1 MILITVAPVGY
12 LGSWSASIDGRVI
25 CASARLPL
33 VAAAKA
39 LLAEGHAPE
48 TGIAM
53 KHEGSTIVAMQGK
66 IGTLA
71 ALADDA
77 PTPEGPSPPQKGLAG
92 RRSR

>member
-1 MILITVAPVGY
+1 MILITVAPVEY

-25 CASARLPL
+25 CASVRLPL
-33 VAAAKA
+33 VAAATA

-48 TGIAM
+48 TEITM
-53 KHEGSTIVAMQGK
+53 RHQGSTIVATRGK

-77 PTPEGPSPPQKGLAG
+77 PRPDGPSPPP
-92 RRSR
+92 